1 MRRRC
6 TLLAMPALLAACS
19 NPLSR
24 PFPDKQVFVLDAPR
38 PGAPAPAARRRSI
51 QVREVAGTTATDP
64 RGLVRR
70 LPGNRQDT
78 DFWNEFAAPPARLV
92 DDSLRRWLA
101 ASGAVDAVLDAGSRA
116 SAGLVL
122 ETTLLALHADLT
134 DAARPAAHVS
144 LAVLLL
150 DPARTPPRIAG
161 QAMIEERAPIAGTGA
176 GAIVAGMNAALAA
189 CLARVEQVVRAA

>member
-1 MRRRC
+1 MRRRS
-6 TLLAMPALLAACS
+6 TLLALPTLAACS

-24 PFPDKQVFVLDAPR
+24 PFPDKQVFVLEASR
-38 PGAPAPAARRRSI
+38 PGPPTPAARRRTI

-70 LPGNRQDT
+70 LPDNRQTT

-92 DDSLRRWLA
+92 DDALRRWLA
-101 ASGAVDAVLDAGSRA
+101 ASGAVEAVLDSGSRA
-116 SAGLVL
+116 AAGLVL

-134 DAARPAAHVS
+134 ESASPAAVVG

-161 QAMIEERAPIAGTGA
+161 QASIEQRAPLAGTGA
-176 GAIVAGMNAALAA
+176 AAIVAGMNVALAA
-189 CLARVEQVVRAA
+189 CLARVEQLVRAA